1 MLVVRLRSGARGVNG
16 DLPEG
21 VEVLGVVGLAL
32 LELDDGNAV
41 TAVVDVSTEHGIVDH
56 LEEGGLVEILT
67 VESVRA
73 VAQQLADLLLSLLVE
88 EEHVR
93 ALLGELG
100 ILGIG
105 EPVGV
110 VLADAD
116 VSNIVAELPADLIV
130 GVEELDGAVLDGEH
144 PGSERSGVV
153 VAADGLLARKA
164 GVLAAIPGLDAGAA
178 AFDAHG
184 VDGWGPHGRDDDVGG
199 DNDGEGGGEKLGEGD
214 GLDLHGCWLW
224 ARVEWNSMLHVS
236 FYE

>member
-21 VEVLGVVGLAL
+21 VEVLGIVGLAL

-116 VSNIVAELPADLIV
+116 VSNVVAELPADLIV
-130 GVEELDGAVLDGEH
+130 GIEELDGAVLDGEH

-153 VAADGLLARKA
+153 VRQMASSLVKQVYAPPSPVLMLVPPHSTPMESMGGVHTPETTTAEGTMTATTSFATAMGRIFMAGGFGL
-164 GVLAAIPGLDAGAA
+164 G
-178 AFDAHG
+178 
-184 VDGWGPHGRDDDVGG
+184 
-199 DNDGEGGGEKLGEGD
+199 
-214 GLDLHGCWLW
+214 
-224 ARVEWNSMLHVS
+224 
-236 FYE
+236 